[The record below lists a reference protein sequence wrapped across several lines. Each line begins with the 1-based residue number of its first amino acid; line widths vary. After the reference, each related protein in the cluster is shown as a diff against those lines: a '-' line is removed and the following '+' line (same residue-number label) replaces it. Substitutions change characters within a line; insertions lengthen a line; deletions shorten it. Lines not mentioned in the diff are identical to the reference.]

1 MEKMLSVK
9 NDACEQLTTLFGR
22 FGFGNLLRHLSLE
35 KQAGISAVILIMTL
49 CLFRING
56 SSIFGAYKTNFG
68 GLLNTGK
75 KCSIILFTAIHL
87 LISTKKTFSALEM
100 QRQLVHKRM
109 GNDA

>member
-1 MEKMLSVK
+1 MENILSAK
-9 NDACEQLTTLFGR
+9 NDVCEHLTTLFGR
-22 FGFGNLLRHLSLE
+22 FGLGNLLRHQSLE
-35 KQAGISAVILIMTL
+35 KQVGISAVILILAL

-87 LISTKKTFSALEM
+87 LTSTKKTFSALEM
-100 QRQLVHKRM
+100 QRQLGHKRM